1 VARGISRIIF
11 ENTRVFLKIHGPRL
25 DFTESQGVISKYSRD
40 FSGVELFFNRTFG
53 EHGPPSVDRAARTRG
68 HGGGLLAHGMWVLG
82 LAGAHRR
89 WWRGGG
95 AGRGCAGG
103 VLTGAQAATERRCD
117 GEEDQW
123 WLEFAV
129 RVKEGTRE
137 LKSEGW

>member
-1 VARGISRIIF
+1 VGARARRCSP
-11 ENTRVFLKIHGPRL
+11 TV
-25 DFTESQGVISKYSRD
+25 
-40 FSGVELFFNRTFG
+40 VE
-53 EHGPPSVDRAARTRG
+53 
-68 HGGGLLAHGMWVLG
+68 
-82 LAGAHRR
+82 
-89 WWRGGG
+89 GGG
-95 AGRGCAGG
+95 AGRGGAGG